1 MAAISPP
8 GGKIGRDAG
17 DHFWYFPDMSHAPSP
32 IPHYVLYGEDTS
44 PDFGEYIHCETI
56 EARSRLYEWEIAPH
70 RHLAL
75 SQVLFLASGG
85 AEVLLDG
92 TQSQVTGPALIFAPP
107 GAVHGFRFTEN
118 AVGFV
123 LTLSREFRT
132 ALGEADPLT
141 AHLAAPALV
150 PLDLRA
156 KRRLMVLGRQLLE
169 AQADSGGQGRALLER
184 ALAESWLRI
193 ATAPLARPE
202 TPGISPQLA
211 RFQTLVERHYREH
224 LPLSFYAQELGCT
237 ERTLS
242 RLARAAWGMPP
253 SEAIHRRIALEARRV
268 LRFTSA
274 TCAEVAEELGFE
286 DPSYFSR
293 FYQRMTGRRPSAEK
307 R

>member
-1 MAAISPP
+1 MNSA
-8 GGKIGRDAG
+8 
-17 DHFWYFPDMSHAPSP
+17 APS
-32 IPHYVLYGEDTS
+32 IPHYALYGEDTS

-56 EARSRLYEWEIAPH
+56 EARSQLYEWEIAAH

-85 AEVLLDG
+85 ADVLLDG
-92 TQSQVTGPALIFAPP
+92 KQSQVTGPVLIFAPP
-107 GAVHGFRFTEN
+107 GSVHGFRFTEN

-123 LTLSREFRT
+123 LTLSREFRA

-169 AQADSGGQGRALLER
+169 AQRDRGSPTRALLER

-202 TPGISPQLA
+202 TPGLSLQLA
-211 RFQTLVERHYREH
+211 RFQSLLERHYREH

-242 RLARAAWGMPP
+242 RLTRAAWGITP

-307 R
+307 E